1 MITKIL
7 NFRRRKSRQAAEHFA
22 RFLELNRER
31 LARLSSRVLTH
42 ARIEDV
48 GAMRTAC
55 MEWLPQLNDPWDRET
70 CQAVIDLLAEFEG
83 HSSPCTYCGKPTEH
97 NGGPTESTDLCSLV
111 QLRLR
116 QAAKQ
121 LLRPYASANGAS

>member
-1 MITKIL
+1 MITTIL
-7 NFRRRKSRQAAEHFA
+7 NFRRRKSQQAAEHFA

-31 LARLSSRVLTH
+31 LARLPSRVLTH
-42 ARIEDV
+42 ARIEDAS
-48 GAMRTAC
+48 AMRTAC
-55 MEWLPQLNDPWDRET
+55 MEWLPQLADPNDRQA
-70 CQAVIDLLAEFEG
+70 CQAVIDLLSEFEG
-83 HSSPCTYCGKPTEH
+83 HSPPCTYCGKPTEN